1 MEQADRFFFQKIEK
15 MNRFIF
21 SLSHFGAELK
31 TLFYAFMLLY
41 YKIPL
46 NNYTRSFEF

>member
-1 MEQADRFFFQKIEK
+1 MEQADRFFFQKIEE